1 MGCAA
6 VCAIRCVQYAPFGVR
21 QYAPW
26 GVRQYAPFGVYSM
39 RHWVCGSMRH
49 EVRGSMRHSVCAVCA
64 IRCAAVCAMGCAVV
78 FAIGCVQYAP
88 FGVCSMRHWVI
99 IPLIRIVT
107 KDSGL
112 VGVPLQQLHLPSH
125 SFVVRLVKKGLVER
139 VLDNTST

>member
-1 MGCAA
+1 VCA
-6 VCAIRCVQYAPFGVR
+6 VCAIGCVQYAPLGVC
-21 QYAPW
+21 
-26 GVRQYAPFGVYSM
+26 SM
-39 RHWVCGSMRH
+39 RHWVC
-49 EVRGSMRHSVCAVCA
+49 AVC
-64 IRCAAVCAMGCAVV
+64 
-78 FAIGCVQYAP
+78 AIGCVQYAP